1 MNVLLLVANS
11 ALFVHKWLRFRVRLS
26 VRLALAVGFT
36 VTSHSVVS
44 VRASKVVKV
53 SKVKLSK
60 VK

>member
-1 MNVLLLVANS
+1 MNVWLLVANS
-11 ALFVHKWLRFRVRLS
+11 ALFVHKWLRFSVRLS
-26 VRLALAVGFT
+26 VRLAVGFT

-44 VRASKVVKV
+44 AKASKVVKV